1 MYYITYMDFN
11 IVQFALWAQKMNDI
25 RTSEGMELSHLII
38 LTNILKREE
47 LNEEPLNVMWLQKEF
62 NMSFTKI
69 KDRLEFLEKKKLIK
83 KTSSKLDKRVKHL
96 GITAAGRSFTHK
108 IILKITDSLN

>member
-1 MYYITYMDFN
+1 MDIN
-11 IVQFALWAQKMNDI
+11 LVKFALWAQKMNGI
-25 RTSEGMELSHLII
+25 RISEGMELSHLII

-62 NMSFTKI
+62 KMSFTKI
-69 KDRLEFLEKKKLIK
+69 KDRLEFLENKKFIK
-83 KTSSKLDKRVKHL
+83 KTKSKLDKRVKYI

-108 IILKITDSLN
+108 IILNIIDSLK